1 MNKTILLADD
11 DRLILGT
18 MSRGLRLSGYNVLE
32 AASGDT
38 AIKLAQD
45 QKPDIAVLDI
55 RMPEMTGIEVAKH
68 LVQVLDVPVIF
79 LSAYSDEDTVKA
91 AIASGCMNY
100 LVKPC
105 SLEQLILTIEA
116 VLERNKEIINL
127 KYENKQ
133 LDKALSQ
140 SRSVCI
146 AIGLIMKNQLLTE
159 EAAFEYLRK
168 NARDQ
173 RRKITELAEEVIQ
186 TFAGQDNLS
195 QTRL

>member
-1 MNKTILLADD
+1 MNKTILFADD

-55 RMPEMTGIEVAKH
+55 RMPEMTGIDVAKH

-127 KYENKQ
+127 KYKNKQ

>member
-55 RMPEMTGIEVAKH
+55 RMPEMTGIDVAKH
-68 LVQVLDVPVIF
+68 LIQVLDVPVIF

-159 EAAFEYLRK
+159 EAAFDYLRK

-186 TFAGQDNLS
+186 TFASQDNLS
-195 QTRL
+195 QTHL

>member
-32 AASGDT
+32 ATSGDT

-55 RMPEMTGIEVAKH
+55 RMPKMTGIDVAKH
-68 LVQVLDVPVIF
+68 LVRILDIPVIF

-116 VLERNKEIINL
+116 VIERNKEIINL

-159 EAAFEYLRK
+159 EAAFDYLRK

-195 QTRL
+195 QTHL

>member
-195 QTRL
+195 QNRL

>member
-55 RMPEMTGIEVAKH
+55 RMPEMTGIDVAKH